1 MRDREIH
8 WICKVI
14 PIERGFDNNRGN
26 QTNETKQKPSR
37 DHEKFH
43 GINYLSYYYSV
54 TPSFQK
60 APISSL
66 HLRLLHVILIGY
78 MRVATAVP
86 CGPIRQRW
94 KATWT
99 LICDSRV
106 RVFLPDFLSYSRLA
120 TSIFVP
126 SGVCVCGRASFR
138 RTTVPRTEFF
148 ASSWPL
154 RPEHSFLSSANR
166 IEQDKGSFQLIVL
179 LYMNQRAQ
187 QISLSRENLPRKKE
201 TVIGLIRLVRPCVVL
216 FLVQGFRWITYEPGA

>member
-8 WICKVI
+8 WISKVI
-14 PIERGFDNNRGN
+14 LIERGFDDNRGN

-78 MRVATAVP
+78 MRARSNGCTLRADSTALKGHMDPSSV
-86 CGPIRQRW
+86 
-94 KATWT
+94 T
-99 LICDSRV
+99 LGLG
-106 RVFLPDFLSYSRLA
+106 FGLPDFLSYSRLA
-120 TSIFVP
+120 TSIVVP

-138 RTTVPRTEFF
+138 RTAIPRTEFF

-154 RPEHSFLSSANR
+154 RPEHSFLSSASQ

-179 LYMNQRAQ
+179 YTW
-187 QISLSRENLPRKKE
+187 ISAPNKYRYPERVYRERKKPQ
-201 TVIGLIRLVRPCVVL
+201 LDCFVRPCVVL
-216 FLVQGFRWITYEPGA
+216 FSWFKDSAG